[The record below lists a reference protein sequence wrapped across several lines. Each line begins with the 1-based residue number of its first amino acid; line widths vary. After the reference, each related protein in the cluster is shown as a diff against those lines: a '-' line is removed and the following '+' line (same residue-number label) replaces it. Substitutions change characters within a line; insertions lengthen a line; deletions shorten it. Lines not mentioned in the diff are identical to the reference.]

1 MNELSIYKQAGKM
14 LVFTILAILLCRFS
28 KGYFA
33 PVFVLV
39 GVWCAFANKLG
50 WALVFFVLMP
60 FFVILN
66 PGILPKESPVI
77 GYSMRLGPL
86 MIGLIL
92 ALRGQ
97 SRQGRHRLPFGMIVP
112 FMLAAGLSSATGWAP
127 QISYMKILNFIVFLF
142 GIWFGTQNLQHR
154 SKDVF
159 LLRGFF
165 LALCVFLVWGSIAVI
180 PFPSISYATSL
191 RYALLEG
198 GTDLANEMY
207 RQLQADGLR
216 TLFCGVTNHSQAL
229 APVLVCVFTWVMCDM
244 LFMER
249 SFRKPHVA
257 LLLCTLP
264 LLYMTRSR
272 VALVSSLFAMGVLS
286 IYTSQMVALPKEI
299 KNKLRQGMILFG
311 ALILVAAVVAQIRSD
326 AMSSWLRKSNENQVD
341 RRTWREALTESRQ
354 GLMEY
359 SLYEFRRNPL
369 IGSGFQVAEYT
380 RDLAKNAKGLVV
392 SASIEKGVLP
402 VMVLGETGVLGS
414 ACFLIFLMSFFYVCS
429 RRGYYIT
436 ITMVSVQL
444 MTNMGEATFFSPGG
458 IGGIIWM
465 LCVVGGFTLDTTI
478 IFRKNLQQQWGQMAA
493 MEQARQMQE
502 AGRRRRLG
510 LD

>member
-1 MNELSIYKQAGKM
+1 MNELNIYKQTGKM
-14 LVFTILAILLCRFS
+14 LAFTILAILLCRFS

-33 PVFVLV
+33 PIFVLV

-77 GYSMRLGPL
+77 GYSMRFGPL
-86 MIGLIL
+86 MMGLIL

-97 SRQGRHRLPFGMIVP
+97 SRQGHHRLPFGLIVP
-112 FMLAAGLSSATGWAP
+112 FMLVACLSSATGWAP
-127 QISYMKILNFIVFLF
+127 QISYMKILNFVMFLF
-142 GIWFGTQNLQHR
+142 GIWYGTQNLQHR
-154 SKDVF
+154 PKDVF

-165 LALCVFLVWGSIAVI
+165 LALCAFLVWGSIAVI
-180 PFPSISYATSL
+180 PFPGISYATSL
-191 RYALLEG
+191 GYAMKEG
-198 GTDLANEMY
+198 GVELANEMF
-207 RQLQADGLR
+207 RQLQADGLK

-229 APVLVCVFTWVMCDM
+229 SPVLSCVFAWVACDM

-272 VALVSSLFAMGVLS
+272 VALVSSLFVMAILTF
-286 IYTSQMVALPKEI
+286 YTTQKVTLPQTVK
-299 KNKLRQGMILFG
+299 KKLGQGMVLFG
-311 ALILVAAVVAQIRSD
+311 TLIVIAAVVAQLRSG
-326 AMSSWLRKSNENQVD
+326 AMSAWLRKGEKTDVD
-341 RRTWREALTESRQ
+341 KRSWSEALTQSRQ
-354 GLMEY
+354 GLMQY

-402 VMVLGETGVLGS
+402 VMVLGETGVLGL

-429 RRGYYIT
+429 RCGYYIT
-436 ITMVSVQL
+436 ITMFSVL
-444 MTNMGEATFFSPGG
+444 LTTNMGEATFFSPGG

-478 IFRKNLQQQWGQMAA
+478 IFRKNLLQQWGQMAA
-493 MEQARQMQE
+493 MEQMRQMQE
-502 AGRRRRLG
+502 VERRRRLG